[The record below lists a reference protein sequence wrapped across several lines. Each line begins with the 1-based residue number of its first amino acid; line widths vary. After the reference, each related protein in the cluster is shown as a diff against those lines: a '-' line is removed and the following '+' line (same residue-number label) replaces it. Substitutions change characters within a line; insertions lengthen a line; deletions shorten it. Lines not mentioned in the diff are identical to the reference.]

1 MTLYTPAHFRVDDP
15 AALYEFVSRNAF
27 GTLVS
32 SAPSGLDISHIPFLP
47 ERDAHGAV
55 RLLGHVARANAQW
68 QALEGASHLVA
79 IFQGPHGYV
88 SPSWYRDHPA
98 VPTWNYAVVHA
109 HGKARLMDEPEL
121 HDLVVRLSN
130 TYEAG
135 RPEPW
140 RATGLPQGLNVTEAY
155 DSLSFMPTMLAL
167 TGRLEAVPSSCTT
180 PCSID
185 VSCVATRCG
194 IRRLAL
200 GRNGGLSPTRA
211 ARCGRTATPPFAI
224 VA

>member
-1 MTLYTPAHFRVDDP
+1 MSLYVPAHFRVDDP
-15 AALYEFVSRNAF
+15 EALYEFVARNAF

-32 SAPSGLDISHIPFLP
+32 SGPSGLDISHIPFLP
-47 ERDAHGAV
+47 ERDADGAV
-55 RLLGHVARANAQW
+55 RLLGHVARATAQW

-88 SPSWYRDHPA
+88 SPSWYRDHPS

-135 RPEPW
+135 RPAPW
-140 RATGLPQGLNVTEAY
+140 RATGLPASYVDTLLKAIVGFEITVQ
-155 DSLSFMPTMLAL
+155 
-167 TGRLEAVPSSCTT
+167 RLEGKFKLSQNRPAEVPRV
-180 PCSID
+180 IE
-185 VSCVATRCG
+185 ALEG
-194 IRRLAL
+194 GGEGELAAL
-200 GRNGGLSPTRA
+200 MRA
-211 ARCGRTATPPFAI
+211 NPPRKG
-224 VA
+224 